1 MTLILPPNNYMEWGK
16 YPNAYIGM
24 IDVDAGN
31 GHQRQGHINV
41 TTTNST

>member
-1 MTLILPPNNYMEWGK
+1 MTLILPPNYCIGWGEK
-16 YPNAYIGM
+16 VCAYIGM